1 MKRQITV
8 RAAAVMNRREGPM
21 CQSFPTL
28 APKAGEMRPTASD
41 VIGRSLVEPI
51 TSTRQVGP
59 ADLSISDAEAYW
71 SVRLPAPL
79 CGRDARTTK
88 GSTARMCYLVLTA
101 TVQFFAKILDFR
113 NTNISTRTNIED
125 QMKFSRCQWCPI
137 TASIECMR
145 ACLQQRAADHNH
157 QRLTRRWAW
166 LPPPRPDASGSEEDD
181 RRINTQRVA
190 P

>member
-1 MKRQITV
+1 
-8 RAAAVMNRREGPM
+8 M

-28 APKAGEMRPTASD
+28 APRAGEMRPTASD

-59 ADLSISDAEAYW
+59 ADLSISDAEARL

-79 CGRDARTTK
+79 RGRGAAPQK
-88 GSTARMCYLVLTA
+88 AAQQGCA
-101 TVQFFAKILDFR
+101 TLSSQPQFFTEILDFR
-113 NTNISTRTNIED
+113 RAIISTGTNIED

-166 LPPPRPDASGSEEDD
+166 LPPPRPDASDSEEDGH
-181 RRINTQRVA
+181 RIYARRVA